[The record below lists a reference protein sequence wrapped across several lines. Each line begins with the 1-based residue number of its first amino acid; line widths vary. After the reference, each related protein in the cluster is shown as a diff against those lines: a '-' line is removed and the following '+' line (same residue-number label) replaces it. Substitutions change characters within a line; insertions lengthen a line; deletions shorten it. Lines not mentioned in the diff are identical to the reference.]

1 LVTYNSLLK
10 LLRLPNH
17 FSSACEV
24 SVRVARSTYWT
35 NQFLSNPTMKK
46 PCLGDKALLTANCL
60 LLIAASHCISE
71 PHCKA
76 TARLASRIA
85 LRNSAPWAFNSADA
99 NFKEPEIF
107 RLMLPRL
114 SISSR

>member
-1 LVTYNSLLK
+1 MVTYNSLLK
-10 LLRLPNH
+10 LLRLRNH
-17 FSSACEV
+17 FSSACLV
-24 SVRVARSTYWT
+24 SVQVARSTYWT
-35 NQFLSNPTMKK
+35 NQFLSNPTNE
-46 PCLGDKALLTANCL
+46 KALSRGQGFPYANCL